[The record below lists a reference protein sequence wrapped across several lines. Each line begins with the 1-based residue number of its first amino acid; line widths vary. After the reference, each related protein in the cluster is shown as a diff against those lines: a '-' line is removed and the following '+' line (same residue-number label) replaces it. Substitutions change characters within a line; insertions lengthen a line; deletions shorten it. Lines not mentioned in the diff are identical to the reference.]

1 MVFSMTGYGRAEQTV
16 HGRDI
21 AVEIKSVNARYFE
34 YSSRMPRAYAW
45 VDDRLKKRLSAAIS
59 RGKTELSLTVTDVGA
74 AGTVISVNEELARGY
89 LDALRGLS
97 ASLGV
102 EDDVTT
108 GTLTRF
114 SDIFTVARAG
124 MDEEQVFA
132 DIAAVADGAIAAF
145 VKMRGAEGEKL
156 AEDVLARLDAVERMV
171 GEVERLSEGRVQAY
185 TERLYEKLKTLL
197 QDRAVDDARVLT
209 EAAVFADKT
218 AVDEETVRL
227 RSHLKQY
234 REILAGGGPV
244 GRKLDFLT
252 QELNRETNTIGS
264 KTQDLAVTRLVVE
277 MKAEI
282 EKIREQI
289 QNIE

>member
-1 MVFSMTGYGRAEQTV
+1 MVFSMTGYGRAEQVV

-21 AVEIKSVNARYFE
+21 TVEVKSVNARYFE
-34 YSSRMPRAYAW
+34 YSSRVPRAYTW

-59 RGKTELSLTVTDVGA
+59 RGKTELSLTVVDVGA

-89 LDALRGLS
+89 LTALRSLS
-97 ASLGV
+97 ASLGI

-114 SDIFTVARAG
+114 SDIFTVARAE

-132 DIAAVADGAIAAF
+132 DIAAVADEAIAAF
-145 VKMRGAEGEKL
+145 VAMRGAEGEKL
-156 AEDVLARLDAVERMV
+156 AEDVLARLEAVERMV
-171 GEVERLSEGRVQAY
+171 GEVEQLAEGRVQAY
-185 TERLYEKLKTLL
+185 TDRLYEKLKALL
-197 QDRAVDDARVLT
+197 QDRTVDDARVLT
-209 EAAVFADKT
+209 EAAIFADKT

-234 REILAGGGPV
+234 REILASGGPV
-244 GRKLDFLT
+244 CRKLDFLT